1 MLFGRP
7 LMPSIEKSA
16 LKRRQIV
23 AGGEPRSGAAPGKED
38 AGMSPGRGDRG
49 NGKPPFLSPL
59 PGLGIVAGLTPG
71 SAAARLARGYC
82 LEAPPGPSQ
91 V

>member
-7 LMPSIEKSA
+7 LMPSIGKSA

-23 AGGEPRSGAAPGKED
+23 AGGE
-38 AGMSPGRGDRG
+38 
-49 NGKPPFLSPL
+49 PPFLSPL

-71 SAAARLARGYC
+71 SAAARLG
-82 LEAPPGPSQ
+82 PGLLS
-91 V
+91 